1 MYNFNQ
7 VADDPQN
14 CFQSIEYVGYYIMP
28 FYEMTLYAYL
38 ENFTGIERMKK
49 ILQVVH
55 ELLAIFKYVHSAKR
69 TYNDLKPDNI
79 MINATQQGNLSV
91 NLIDYGFSAKYES
104 GCPPSH
110 VPEDQKIKAFR
121 GNILFSTLR

>member
-1 MYNFNQ
+1 
-7 VADDPQN
+7 
-14 CFQSIEYVGYYIMP
+14 
-28 FYEMTLYAYL
+28 MTLYSYL
-38 ENFTGIERMKK
+38 ENFTGLDRMSK
-49 ILQVVH
+49 ILHVVH
-55 ELLAIFKYVHSAKR
+55 ELIAIFKYVHSAKR

-79 MINATQQGNLSV
+79 MINVNQQGVPSV

-104 GCPPSH
+104 GNPPSH